1 MTKTRTLQR
10 TWIGGVVIVW
20 GMAGPASAQTPSSA
34 YRYCLMSGS
43 HRDTVGMVLCRFDT
57 LAQCMASRNGF
68 GDTCYI
74 NPQYTGRRK

>member
-1 MTKTRTLQR
+1 MKAS
-10 TWIGGVVIVW
+10 IACGVLAAAAVGLFHTSV
-20 GMAGPASAQTPSSA
+20 SAQTPSSA

-43 HRDTVGMVLCRFDT
+43 HRDTAGMVLCRFDT

>member
-1 MTKTRTLQR
+1 MRALIASGVLVAAAVGLLQ
-10 TWIGGVVIVW
+10 T
-20 GMAGPASAQTPSSA
+20 PATAQTPSSA

-43 HRDTVGMVLCRFDT
+43 HRDTAGMVLCRYNT

-74 NPQYTGRRK
+74 NPEYTGRRK

>member
-1 MTKTRTLQR
+1 MKAI
-10 TWIGGVVIVW
+10 IGTGILAAAAVGLFQV
-20 GMAGPASAQTPSSA
+20 PASAQTPVSA
-34 YRYCLMSGS
+34 YRYCLMSGGS
-43 HRDTVGMVLCRFDT
+43 RDTSGMVLCRYDT

>member
-1 MTKTRTLQR
+1 MKTL
-10 TWIGGVVIVW
+10 IVSGVLAAAAV
-20 GMAGPASAQTPSSA
+20 GLMQTPASAQTPSSA

-43 HRDTVGMVLCRFDT
+43 HRDTAGMVLCRFDT

-74 NPQYTGRRK
+74 NPQYTGRRR

>member
-1 MTKTRTLQR
+1 MKALIASGVLVAAAVGLLQ
-10 TWIGGVVIVW
+10 T
-20 GMAGPASAQTPSSA
+20 PATAQTPSSA

-43 HRDTVGMVLCRFDT
+43 HRDTAGMVLCRYNT

-74 NPQYTGRRK
+74 NPEYTGRRK

>member
-1 MTKTRTLQR
+1 MKAM
-10 TWIGGVVIVW
+10 IAAGVLVAAAVGLFQI
-20 GMAGPASAQTPSSA
+20 PASAQTPSSA
-34 YRYCLMSGS
+34 YRYCLMDGS
-43 HRDTVGMVLCRFDT
+43 HRDTVGMVLCRYNT

>member
-1 MTKTRTLQR
+1 MKAM
-10 TWIGGVVIVW
+10 IAAGVLVAAAV
-20 GMAGPASAQTPSSA
+20 GLFQTPASAQTPSSA
-34 YRYCLMSGS
+34 SRYCLMSGS

>member
-1 MTKTRTLQR
+1 MKAM
-10 TWIGGVVIVW
+10 IAAGVLVAAAVGLFQI
-20 GMAGPASAQTPSSA
+20 PASAQTPSSA
-34 YRYCLMSGS
+34 YRYCLMNGS
-43 HRDTVGMVLCRFDT
+43 HRDTVGMVLCRFNT

>member
-1 MTKTRTLQR
+1 MKAM
-10 TWIGGVVIVW
+10 IAAGVLVAAAVGLFQI
-20 GMAGPASAQTPSSA
+20 PASAQTPSSA